1 MLKNLRIAALTNLFG
16 AVVTLGFLAV
26 VLTGALAI
34 RELKVGGPIYQRIV
48 LGKDLIADILPPP
61 EYVIEAYLEATLAM
75 NDPASVERRRAR
87 LAQLRKD
94 YDDRHEYW
102 LEERFEPALVD
113 QLTGTS
119 HAPVMRFWTEVETKF
134 LPALTRK
141 DEAAARAS
149 YAVIAEAYAAH
160 RAVVD
165 RIVADTTRYNSETE
179 VYADERENLFLS
191 AVWGVSALVLAVV
204 VLGVLGIR
212 RRVVRPVAE
221 LTAAMRRLAQGD
233 LTTAIPGAD
242 RGDEIGAMAGALR
255 VFKENAEEAERLR
268 RLREEERERS
278 EREKQAALLRMA
290 ETVETEASNAVDAVA
305 SQTGQMAGNATRMA
319 ESARAVS
326 DNSQN
331 VAAAATQA
339 LSNAQTVAAA
349 SEQLSAS
356 IREIAAQIGTAT
368 AMTGEAVGAS
378 VRAEETIQRLAEAV
392 TRIGEV
398 TDLINDV
405 AGQTNLL
412 ALNATIEAARAGE
425 AGKGFAVV
433 ASEVK
438 QLAGQTARAT
448 DEIESQIAA
457 IQATT
462 TEAVGAVR
470 AIAERVRG
478 VESVSATVAAAIEEQ
493 EAATGEI
500 ARNVAQTSNAAQEVA
515 TRIAAV
521 SQEATATGERAS
533 EVNALSTR
541 VASSIDQLRR
551 VLIEAIRTATPE
563 VNRRAAPRYPLN
575 RPGRLTIAGREV
587 AATIDNASEGGAQI
601 SGLPQECWTGLAQG
615 TVLSVALPGLEPVP
629 ATVRAIDGSVGGG
642 IGGTGS
648 GRLHVTFT
656 LRDADRERF
665 AGQFRRIVAGL
676 VPMDGAA

>member
-1 MLKNLRIAALTNLFG
+1 MMLKNLRIAALTNLFG
-16 AVVTLGFLAV
+16 VVVTLGFLAV
-26 VLTGALAI
+26 VVTGALAI

-75 NDPASVERRRAR
+75 NDPASVEQRRGR

-94 YDDRHEYW
+94 YDERHEYW
-102 LEERFEPALVD
+102 LKESFEPSLLT
-113 QLTGTS
+113 QLTRTS
-119 HAPVMRFWTEVETKF
+119 HTPVMRFWTEVETKF
-134 LPALTRK
+134 LPALARK

-149 YAVIAEAYAAH
+149 YAIIAEAYAAH

-165 RIVADTTRYNSETE
+165 RIVEDTNRYNSETE
-179 VYADERENLFLS
+179 VYATGREDLFMT

-204 VLGVLGIR
+204 VLGVFGIR
-212 RRVVRPVAE
+212 RRVVRPVGE
-221 LTAAMRRLAQGD
+221 LTAAMRALAQGD
-233 LTTAIPGAD
+233 LTVAIPGAD
-242 RGDEIGAMAGALR
+242 RGDEVGAMAQALR
-255 VFKENAEEAERLR
+255 VFKENAEEADRLR
-268 RLREEERERS
+268 RLRDEERERS

-290 ETVETEASNAVDAVA
+290 ETVEMEASNAVDVVA
-305 SQTGQMAGNATRMA
+305 SQTSQMAGNATRMA

-368 AMTGEAVGAS
+368 TMTGDAVGAS
-378 VRAEETIQRLAEAV
+378 VRAEETIQRLADAV

-462 TEAVGAVR
+462 AEAVSAVR

-478 VESVSATVAAAIEEQ
+478 VEAVSATVAAAIEEQ

-500 ARNVAQTSNAAQEVA
+500 ARNVVQTSNAAQEVA

-533 EVNALSTR
+533 EVNTLSVR
-541 VASSIDQLRR
+541 VAASIDQLRR

-563 VNRRAAPRYPLN
+563 VNRRSAPRYPLN
-575 RPGRLTIAGREV
+575 RPGRLSVGGRELPV
-587 AATIDNASEGGAQI
+587 TVDNASEGGAQL
-601 SGLPQECWTGLAQG
+601 SGLPQEAWSGLAEG
-615 TVLSVALPGLEPVP
+615 SALRIALPGLEPV
-629 ATVRAIDGSVGGG
+629 AAVVRAQDRGGA
-642 IGGTGS
+642 

-656 LRDADRERF
+656 LSGAERDRF
-665 AGQFRRIVAGL
+665 AAQFGRSVAGL
-676 VPMDGAA
+676 VALDRAA

>member
-1 MLKNLRIAALTNLFG
+1 MLKTLRIAALTNLFG
-16 AVVTLGFLAV
+16 VVVTLGFLAV
-26 VLTGALAI
+26 AVTGALAI

-48 LGKDLIADILPPP
+48 LGKDVIADILPPP

-75 NDPASVERRRAR
+75 NDPASAGQRRGR

-94 YDDRHEYW
+94 YDERHDYW
-102 LEERFEPALVD
+102 LKESFEPTILET
-113 QLTGTS
+113 LTRTS
-119 HAPVMRFWTEVETKF
+119 HAPVMRFWTEVETVF
-134 LPALTRK
+134 LPALARK

-149 YAVIAEAYAAH
+149 YKIIADAYAAH

-165 RIVADTTRYNSETE
+165 RIVEATTRYNSETE
-179 VYADERENLFLS
+179 VYAADRERLFMT

-204 VLGVLGIR
+204 VVGVLGIR
-212 RRVVRPVAE
+212 RRVVRPVGE
-221 LTAAMRRLAQGD
+221 LTAAMRTLAQGN
-233 LTTAIPGAD
+233 LAVAIPGAD
-242 RGDEIGAMAGALR
+242 RNDEIGAMARALR

-278 EREKQAALLRMA
+278 EREKQAALQHMA
-290 ETVETEASNAVDAVA
+290 ETVETEASNAVDVVA

-326 DNSQN
+326 DNSQS

-356 IREIAAQIGTAT
+356 IREIASQIATAT
-368 AMTGEAVGAS
+368 AMTGEAVEAS
-378 VRAEETIQRLAEAV
+378 ARAEETIQRLSDAV

-398 TDLINDV
+398 TGLINDV

-438 QLAGQTARAT
+438 LLAGQTAKAT
-448 DEIESQIAA
+448 EEIESQIAA

-462 TEAVGAVR
+462 AEAVEAVR
-470 AIAERVRG
+470 AIAGRVRG
-478 VESVSATVAAAIEEQ
+478 VESVSANVAAAIEEQ

-500 ARNVAQTSNAAQEVA
+500 ARNVVQTSNAAQEVA

-521 SQEATATGERAS
+521 SQEATTTGERAV
-533 EVNALSTR
+533 EVNALSGR
-541 VASSIDQLRR
+541 VATSIDQLRR
-551 VLIEAIRTATPE
+551 VLVEAIRTATPE
-563 VNRRAAPRYPLN
+563 VNRRSAPRYPLN
-575 RPGRLTIAGREV
+575 RPGRLGIGLEGGREV
-587 AATIDNASEGGAQI
+587 PVTVDNASEGGAQL
-601 SGLPQECWTGLAQG
+601 SGLPSELWAGLAEG
-615 TVLSVALPGLEPVP
+615 TVLRVALPGLEPVP
-629 ATVRAIDGSVGGG
+629 AAVRGLEPGPG
-642 IGGTGS
+642 

-656 LRDADRERF
+656 LAAADRARF
-665 AGQFRRIVAGL
+665 AEQFRRTVAGL
-676 VPMDGAA
+676 TPLERAA

>member
-16 AVVTLGFLAV
+16 VVVTLGFLAV
-26 VLTGALAI
+26 VVTGALAI

-75 NDPASVERRRAR
+75 NEPASVEQRWTR

-94 YDDRHEYW
+94 YDERHDYW
-102 LEERFEPALVD
+102 LKESFEPALVD
-113 QLTGTS
+113 RLTRTS
-119 HAPVMRFWTEVETKF
+119 HAPVTRFWSEIETRF
-134 LPALTRK
+134 LPALAGK

-149 YAVIAEAYAAH
+149 YAVIADAYAAH

-165 RIVADTTRYNSETE
+165 RIVEETSRYNSETE
-179 VYADERENLFLS
+179 VDAADRERLFMT
-191 AVWGVSALVLAVV
+191 AVWGVSALVLTVL

-212 RRVVRPVAE
+212 RRVVRPVGE
-221 LTAAMRRLAQGD
+221 LTVAMRALAQGN
-233 LTTAIPGAD
+233 LATAIPGAE
-242 RGDEIGAMAGALR
+242 RGDEIGAMAQALR

-290 ETVETEASNAVDAVA
+290 ETVETEASNAVDVVA
-305 SQTGQMAGNATRMA
+305 GQTGLMADNATRMA

-326 DNSQN
+326 GNSQT

-368 AMTGEAVGAS
+368 MMTGDAVGAS
-378 VRAEETIQRLAEAV
+378 VRAEETIRRLADAV

-398 TDLINDV
+398 TNLINDV

-433 ASEVK
+433 ANEVK
-438 QLAGQTARAT
+438 QLASQTARAT

-462 TEAVGAVR
+462 AEAVDAVR

-478 VESVSATVAAAIEEQ
+478 VEAVSATVAAAIEEQ

-500 ARNVAQTSNAAQEVA
+500 ARNVVQTSTAAQEVA

-521 SQEATATGERAS
+521 LQEATATGERAG
-533 EVNALSTR
+533 EVNVLSAH
-541 VASSIDQLRR
+541 VATSIEQLRR

-563 VNRRAAPRYPLN
+563 VNRRAAPRYPLH
-575 RPGRLTIAGREV
+575 RPGRLIVGGRDLP
-587 AATIDNASEGGAQI
+587 ATVDNASEGGAQL
-601 SGLPQECWTGLAQG
+601 SGLSEQAWSLLAEG
-615 TVLSVALPGLEPVP
+615 SAVGISFLPGLQPIP
-629 ATVRAIDGSVGGG
+629 AVVRALDGGPA
-642 IGGTGS
+642 
-648 GRLHVTFT
+648 GRAHVTFT
-656 LRDADRERF
+656 LAGADRDRF
-665 AGQFRRIVAGL
+665 TAQFVHLVAGL
-676 VPMDGAA
+676 VALDQAA